1 MSKKKIL
8 FHSNCS
14 RVFTGF
20 GKNAKNILSHLFS
33 TGKYEVI
40 EVANGVKEDSPALD
54 LFPWKC
60 IGSFPSDAVI
70 EKECETNNSTK
81 SKAGYG
87 HFRIDEIILK
97 EKPDIYIGSEDIWAF
112 NGFCEK
118 PWWSHLNTI
127 LWITLDSTPIL
138 DTTSS
143 TARNT
148 DKFITWSNFA
158 QKELANQG
166 VTNSECIHGPVDHKN
181 FFKLS
186 EDNRRRIRN
195 DNEIKAEDYII
206 GFVFRNQLRKS
217 VPNLLDGFI
226 KFKKENKGAQAKLL
240 LHTNWQEGWDIPKLI
255 NEKGLENKDV
265 LTTYFC
271 SKCKKYKVQPFCAK
285 TKKDGEKQEC
295 PHCNSKESFNT
306 SSVHE
311 GPSEQELNEIYNIM
325 DVYCHPFT
333 SGGQE
338 LPIQEAKL
346 CELITLVTDYSCGQD
361 CSSEDSGGMPLS
373 WNEYREPGTQFIK
386 ASTCPHSIAN
396 KLSRVFKMSKH
407 KKTHMGEKARDFV
420 IKNYSIEVSANKLM
434 NIIDKMPRVKDKSSL
449 DKEKLKPDL
458 SYKMPENISDE
469 EFILKTYKNLLKV
482 NLKTHSE
489 VFEFLLKKI
498 RSGTSREKIFTAL
511 KGNAKRQAQS
521 SKKKTKTLA
530 DYLDEADKG
539 RRMAVVLPKSIGDIF
554 MATSLLEDI
563 KKTYENYNLYFI
575 CQEIYH
581 EILEGNPHIHKVL
594 PITPECHDALTLE
607 GFSGRTDRP
616 DEEGF
621 FEVAILLHINNQ
633 RVLNYTRNGKDKIS
647 LDLCT

>member
-1 MSKKKIL
+1 MAKKKIL

-20 GKNAKNILSHLFS
+20 GKNAKNILTHLFS
-33 TGKYEVI
+33 TGKYEII
-40 EVANGVKEDSPALD
+40 EVANGVKEESPALQ

-60 IGSFPSDAVI
+60 IGSFPNDPAI
-70 EKECETNNSTK
+70 EKECDTNNSTK

-87 HFRIDEIILK
+87 HFRIDEIIFK

-112 NGFCEK
+112 NGFCER
-118 PWWSHLNTI
+118 PWWSHINTI

-138 DTTSS
+138 DTTAS

-148 DKFITWSNFA
+148 DKFLTWSNFA
-158 QKELANQG
+158 QKELASQG
-166 VTNSECIHGPVDHKN
+166 VGNAQCIHGPIDDSN
-181 FFKLS
+181 FFKLKD
-186 EDNRRRIRN
+186 EQRKKIRN
-195 DNEIKAEDYII
+195 NSNIEEDDYII

-217 VPNLLDGFI
+217 VPNLLDGFA
-226 KFKKENKGAQAKLL
+226 KFKKENSKTSAKLL

-255 NEKGLENKDV
+255 KEKGIENKNV

-271 SKCKKYKVQPFCAK
+271 SKCKKYKIQPFAADN
-285 TKKDGEKQEC
+285 KKGGEKQCC
-295 PHCNSKESFNT
+295 PHCGSKQGLNT

-311 GPSEQELNEIYNIM
+311 GPSESQLNEIYNLM

-373 WNEYREPGTQFIK
+373 WAEYREPGTQFVK
-386 ASTCPHSIAN
+386 ASTCPHSICS
-396 KLSRVFKMSKH
+396 KLTKSLKMNNA
-407 KKTHMGEKARDFV
+407 KKLRMGKKARDFV
-420 IKNYSIEVSANKLM
+420 VKNYSIEASANKLM
-434 NIIDKMPRVKDKSSL
+434 KIIDDMPKSDKGMLNKDK
-449 DKEKLKPDL
+449 LKANPNCII
-458 SYKMPENISDE
+458 PEAETDE
-469 EFILKTYKNLLKV
+469 EFITKTYKNLLRVK
-482 NLKTHSE
+482 LKTHSE

-498 RSGTSREKIFTAL
+498 RAGTSREKIFAAL
-511 KGNAKRQAQS
+511 KKNAERQIQS
-521 SKKKTKTLA
+521 SKKKEKTIA
-530 DYLDEADKG
+530 DFLDDSDKG
-539 RRMAVVLPKSIGDIF
+539 KRIAIVLPKSIGDIF
-554 MATSLLEDI
+554 MATSLLADI
-563 KKTYENYNLYFI
+563 KKTYEDYNLYFI

-581 EILEGNPHIHKVL
+581 EILEGNPYIHKVL
-594 PITPECHDALTLE
+594 PMTPECHDALTLE